1 VIRSAPMDAAGC
13 VQDLGQERD
22 SLTGGSINM
31 AQDSNNRAV
40 RSDDPYDG
48 DPAPGGRNSDP
59 LAELARLIG
68 QDDHFAAAGRRGARP
83 SSQPG
88 AAQPYDDDPQ
98 STSEWLNRPGARG
111 SEPGAGYDQPADS
124 QDYAAGYD
132 DPQYGRDPRY
142 DDPQYNNQTY
152 AADGSYD
159 DGQYYGEE
167 GYEEPKKRRGGLSSV
182 MAVLGLA
189 VVGTAGVFGYQAL
202 TSPATGT
209 GEPPVIKAE
218 PAPTKIV
225 PATPASDD
233 QLVKQQYDRV
243 GDRGGERVV
252 PREEQPVD
260 PKALAPTM
268 PTGSVLPPLTAPV
281 QSAAAGPNEPKKVK
295 TVPIRPDQPNQQFAA
310 APPSPPTARASPAPS
325 ATPTP
330 TPAPAPTTRS
340 LAPTA
345 PARTAAAETGN
356 YVVQVASQRSEADA
370 QASFKALQQKYP
382 SVLGSYQAV
391 FRRADLGDRGVY
403 YRAQVGPFATA
414 EEANDMCSSLKS
426 AGGQCIVQRN

>member
-1 VIRSAPMDAAGC
+1 MS
-13 VQDLGQERD
+13 
-22 SLTGGSINM
+22 M
-31 AQDSNNRAV
+31 AQDSNHRAV
-40 RSDDPYDG
+40 RSDDPYAR
-48 DPAPGGRNSDP
+48 DPAPSGRNNDP

-68 QDDHFAAAGRRGARP
+68 QDDSLAAAGRRGARA

-88 AAQPYDDDPQ
+88 GAQPYGDDPQ
-98 STSEWLNRPGARG
+98 NTSEWLNRPDARG
-111 SEPGAGYDQPADS
+111 SEPGAGYYDQPADS
-124 QDYAAGYD
+124 QYAAGYE
-132 DPQYGRDPRY
+132 DPQYRDPRY
-142 DDPQYNNQTY
+142 DDPQDDNQAY
-152 AADGSYD
+152 AAGGYYD
-159 DGQYYGEE
+159 DGQYYDAE
-167 GYEEPKKRRGGLSSV
+167 GYEEPKKRRGLMTIV
-182 MAVLGLA
+182 AVLGLA
-189 VVGTAGVFGYQAL
+189 VIGTAGVFGYQAL
-202 TSPATGT
+202 TGPATST

-225 PATPASDD
+225 PATPATDD

-260 PKALAPTM
+260 SKALARAATPAT
-268 PTGSVLPPLTAPV
+268 PITSTGSVLPPLAAPA
-281 QSAAAGPNEPKKVK
+281 QPAATGPNEPKKVK
-295 TVPIRPDQPNQQFAA
+295 TVPIRPDQPSQQLAA
-310 APPSPPTARASPAPS
+310 ASPSPPTPRAAPAPG

-330 TPAPAPTTRS
+330 TPAPTTRS

-345 PARTAAAETGN
+345 PARTAAVDSGN

-382 SVLGSYQAV
+382 SVLGGYQAV
-391 FRRADLGDRGVY
+391 FRRADLGEKGVY

-414 EEANDMCSSLKS
+414 EEANEMCSSLKS